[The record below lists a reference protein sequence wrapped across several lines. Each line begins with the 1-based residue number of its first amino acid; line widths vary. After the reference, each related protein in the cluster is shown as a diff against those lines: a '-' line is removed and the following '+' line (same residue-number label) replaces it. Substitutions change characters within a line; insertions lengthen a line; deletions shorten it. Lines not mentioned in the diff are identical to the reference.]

1 MTSLIHKQDLPTYI
15 RSVKKAAVVF
25 LTALFFIS
33 NTEFHELLKV
43 PVLIAHYLEHKS
55 EQPQLTLAEFF
66 STHYSSNSTKDD
78 DYTRDSQ
85 LPFKTA
91 EHLSSSITV
100 FLSHFDV
107 KLPVPHFN
115 NNVDLPFYRAS
126 FVSFQ
131 LLSNI
136 WQPPKF

>member
-1 MTSLIHKQDLPTYI
+1 MISLIQKEELLTYI

-25 LTALFFIS
+25 LTTLFFIS

-55 EQPQLTLAEFF
+55 ETPDLTLAQFF
-66 STHYSSNSTKDD
+66 SIHYNSNNTKDE
-78 DYTRDSQ
+78 DYARDSQ
-85 LPFKTA
+85 LPFKTT
-91 EHLSSSITV
+91 EHLSSSVTV
-100 FLSHFDV
+100 FLSHFTV
-107 KLPVPHFN
+107 KLPVPYLN
-115 NNVDLPFYRAS
+115 NNVELPFYRAS

-136 WQPPKF
+136 WQPPRF

>member
-1 MTSLIHKQDLPTYI
+1 MISLIHKEDLLTYI
-15 RSVKKAAVVF
+15 RSVKKVAVVF

-55 EQPQLTLAEFF
+55 ETPGLTLAGFF
-66 STHYSSNSTKDD
+66 STHYSGNNTKDED
-78 DYTRDSQ
+78 FARDSQ

-91 EHLSSSITV
+91 EHLSSTTTV

-115 NNVDLPFYRAS
+115 NNVNLPLYRTS
-126 FVSFQ
+126 FASFQ

>member
-1 MTSLIHKQDLPTYI
+1 MISLMPKQDLLCYI
-15 RSVKKAAVVF
+15 RSVKKAAVIF

-43 PVLIAHYLEHKS
+43 PVLVAHYLEHKS
-55 EQPQLTLAEFF
+55 EQPHLTLSEFF
-66 STHYSSNSTKDD
+66 SAHYSSNSTKDD

-115 NNVDLPFYRAS
+115 INAEPPSYRAS

>member
-1 MTSLIHKQDLPTYI
+1 MISLIHKQDLLTYI
-15 RSVKKAAVVF
+15 RIVKKATVVF
-25 LTALFFIS
+25 FTALFFIS
-33 NTEFHELLKV
+33 STEFHELLKV
-43 PVLIAHYLEHKS
+43 PVLITHYLEHKG
-55 EQPQLTLAEFF
+55 EQPDLTLAEFF
-66 STHYSSNSTKDD
+66 SAHYNSNNTKDD

-107 KLPVPHFN
+107 KLPAPHFN

>member
-1 MTSLIHKQDLPTYI
+1 MISLIHKRDLLTYI
-15 RSVKKAAVVF
+15 RNVKKAAVVF
-25 LTALFFIS
+25 LTTLFFIS
-33 NTEFHELLKV
+33 HTELHELLKV
-43 PVLIAHYLEHKS
+43 PVLVAHYLEHKS
-55 EQPQLTLAEFF
+55 ETPNLTLAEFF
-66 STHYSSNSTKDD
+66 SSHYSSSNTKDE
-78 DYTRDSQ
+78 DYARDSQ

-100 FLSHFDV
+100 FLSHFDFM
-107 KLPVPHFN
+107 LPVPHLN
-115 NNVDLPFYRAS
+115 NNIDLPFYRAS

>member
-1 MTSLIHKQDLPTYI
+1 MISLIHEVDLLAYI
-15 RSVKKAAVVF
+15 RCVKKAAVVF

-43 PVLIAHYLEHKS
+43 PVLVAHYLEHKS
-55 EQPQLTLAEFF
+55 ETPDLTLAEFF
-66 STHYSSNSTKDD
+66 SAHYSSNNTKDE
-78 DYTRDSQ
+78 DYARDSR

-107 KLPVPHFN
+107 KLPVPYFN
-115 NNVDLPFYRAS
+115 TDVELPFYRAS

-131 LLSNI
+131 LLANI